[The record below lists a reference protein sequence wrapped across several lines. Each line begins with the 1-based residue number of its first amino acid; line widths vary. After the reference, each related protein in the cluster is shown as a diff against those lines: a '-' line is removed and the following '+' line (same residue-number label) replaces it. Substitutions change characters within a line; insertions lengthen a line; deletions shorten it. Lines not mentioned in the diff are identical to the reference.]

1 MTMTEKLTIVVPIYN
16 EEASLKMFIP
26 ELIKF
31 TEDNHCKLIL
41 VNDGS
46 TDNSDSI
53 LRSLNQTSGF
63 KYIKHKMNKG
73 YGAALKAGIEQTET
87 EYVVTVDADGQ
98 HILQDVLK
106 LREKIINADADLVIG
121 SRVETKGNGSIKKLG
136 KFIIRNLAKI
146 LIQNKINDL
155 NAGMKMMRTNL
166 AKKYIK
172 ICPDTFAFSDVIT
185 LVFIS
190 EKNVVL
196 EEPIQVIERQTGKS
210 KITLNTAFETI
221 LEIINITVLFNP
233 LRVFLPLTFF
243 FLILGFGWSL
253 KIVLEGRGV
262 SVGGSLLIVLGILC
276 FLIGL
281 VAEQLSFIKKR
292 LM

>member
-1 MTMTEKLTIVVPIYN
+1 MTEKLTIVVPIYN
-16 EEASLKMFIP
+16 EEVSLKILIP
-26 ELIKF
+26 SLIKF
-31 TEDNHCKLIL
+31 ADENHCKLIL

-53 LRSLNQTSGF
+53 IESYNLTSVF
-63 KYIKHKMNKG
+63 KYIKHKKNKG
-73 YGAALKAGIEQTET
+73 YGATLKAGIEQCET
-87 EYVVTVDADGQ
+87 EFVVTVDADGQ
-98 HILQDVLK
+98 HLLKDVLK
-106 LREKIINADADLVIG
+106 LRTRIIDSDADLVIG
-121 SRVETKGNGSIKKLG
+121 SRVDNKGSESIKRFG
-136 KFIIRNLAKI
+136 KFVIRNLSKI
-146 LIQNKINDL
+146 LIQNQINDL
-155 NAGMKMMRTNL
+155 NAGMKMMRTSL
-166 AKKYIK
+166 AKRYIR

-185 LVFIS
+185 LIFIS

-196 EEPIQVIERQTGKS
+196 EEPIQVIQRQNGKS

-233 LRVFLPLTFF
+233 LRVFLPLTFL

-253 KIVLEGRGV
+253 KIVLEGNGV

>member
-1 MTMTEKLTIVVPIYN
+1 MTEKLTIVVPVYN
-16 EEASLKMFIP
+16 EEMSLKTIIAS
-26 ELIKF
+26 LIKF
-31 TEDNHCKLIL
+31 AEENECKIIL

-46 TDNSDSI
+46 TDKSDSI
-53 LRSLNQTSGF
+53 IESLNLNSGI
-63 KYIKHKMNKG
+63 KYIKHKKNKG
-73 YGAALKAGIEQTET
+73 YGAALKAGIEQCDT
-87 EYVVTVDADGQ
+87 EYVVTFDADGQ
-98 HILQDVLK
+98 HMPEDILK
-106 LREKIINADADLVIG
+106 LLKKILDEDADLVIG
-121 SRVETKGNGSIKKLG
+121 SRVDNKGSEAIKRFG
-136 KFIIRNLAKI
+136 KYIIRKLSKI

-166 AKKYIK
+166 AQRYIR

-190 EKNVVL
+190 EKNIVL
-196 EEPIQVIERQTGKS
+196 EEPIKVMQRQNGKS
-210 KITLNTAFETI
+210 KITFNTAFETI
-221 LEIINITVLFNP
+221 LEIINISVLFNP
-233 LRVFLPLTFF
+233 LRIFLPLTFF
-243 FLILGFGWSL
+243 FLVLGFGWSL
-253 KIVLEGRGV
+253 KIVLEGHGV

>member
-1 MTMTEKLTIVVPIYN
+1 MAENLTIVVPIYN
-16 EEASLKMFIP
+16 EEISLKTIIP
-26 ELIKF
+26 SLKKF
-31 TEDNHCKLIL
+31 AEENNFKLIL

-53 LRSLNQTSGF
+53 IQSHNTNSDF
-63 KYIKHKMNKG
+63 KYIKHKKNKG
-73 YGAALKAGIEQTET
+73 YGAALKAGIEAVET
-87 EYVVTVDADGQ
+87 EFVVTFDADGQ
-98 HILQDVLK
+98 HLPEDILK
-106 LREKIINADADLVIG
+106 LRKKIIETDADLVIG
-121 SRVETKGNGSIKKLG
+121 SRVGNKGSESVKRFG
-136 KFIIRNLAKI
+136 KFIIRKLSKI
-146 LIQNKINDL
+146 LIQNQINDL

-166 AKKYIK
+166 AKRYIR
-172 ICPDTFAFSDVIT
+172 ICPDTFSFSDVIT

-196 EEPIQVIERQTGKS
+196 EEPIQVIQRQNGKS
-210 KITLNTAFETI
+210 KITFNTAFETM

-253 KIVLEGRGV
+253 RIVLEGKGV